1 MKNIQRFTPLAAIVV
16 CGFFAFM
23 EGVSG
28 FHAESLA
35 RQSRECVSQRD
46 TATAKIEACKGV
58 LDECAECGILDEA
71 GVARYH
77 EIAQHPSVAA
87 YVELIG
93 ECEDEDNFDD
103 TVGSGDAYYTYQR
116 IVK

>member
-1 MKNIQRFTPLAAIVV
+1 MKNILRFTPLAAIMV
-16 CGFFAFM
+16 CWVFVFM
-23 EGVSG
+23 ASVSG
-28 FHAESLA
+28 VHMEPAAS
-35 RQSRECVSQRD
+35 QSRERVAQCD

-58 LDECAECGILDEA
+58 LDECVECGILDEA

-77 EIAQHPSVAA
+77 EIAQHPSVAT